1 MIKNAIFLFF
11 YIIILPTLFGCAL
24 YGPLYTKPKINL
36 PNTWKSS
43 DQLSRMGNANLP
55 MMAWW
60 QKFNDKELNHLIEKA
75 VENNNPIQIAVGNTL
90 AARGELSQIQFSLMP
105 SINALLLGHS
115 SATMDLFIPG
125 YSSGFLPSYA
135 LNLFQY
141 IRSTEWARAKV
152 GVAIAA
158 KDAVTLTVIS
168 QTAAGYF
175 SYLGQSYLLHQ
186 QGQLVA
192 DLNELFTLSKKQY
205 TQGLISLYTLQQYE
219 QQYQKAN
226 AELPIIANNVV
237 LSRNALRLLLN
248 ENPGEIGI
256 GSHFMSLKSD
266 GIIPTN
272 LPSQVLKNR
281 PDVREAEQ
289 KLIAAN
295 ANVGIVTSTFF
306 PSITLTNV
314 VATGSQHLGQLFSGA
329 TDYWHNFTIVTMP
342 LLAPEFNGQYK
353 SARGLRYAAF
363 RGYIEVVRAAFK
375 SVDNDL
381 SAHKQYYDSFVAQG
395 KNFSSSKT
403 AYNLAQVS
411 YAKGLYSYPT
421 LLVNKVNLDHAAIDL
436 TKSKLAQL
444 NTIVQLY
451 QDLGGGYAYQCKA
464 TL

>member
-1 MIKNAIFLFF
+1 M
-11 YIIILPTLFGCAL
+11 ILPIFSGCAL
-24 YGPLYTKPKINL
+24 YGPVYTKPNINL
-36 PNTWKSS
+36 PDKWKSS
-43 DQLSRMGNANLP
+43 DKLSRIGNANLP

-60 QKFNDKELNHLIEKA
+60 QKFNDKELTCLIEKA
-75 VENNNPIQIAVGNTL
+75 VENNNDIQVAVGNTL
-90 AARGELSQIQFSLMP
+90 AAQGELSQVQFSLIP
-105 SINALLLGHS
+105 SMNALLLGYS
-115 SATMDLFIPG
+115 STTMDLFIPG

-152 GVAIAA
+152 AVAIAA

-175 SYLGQSYLLHQ
+175 TYLGQSYLLHQ

-192 DLNELFTLSKKQY
+192 DLKELLSLSKKQY
-205 TQGLISLYTLQQYE
+205 TQGLISLYALQQYE
-219 QQYQKAN
+219 QQYEQAN
-226 AELPIIANNVV
+226 AQLPIVANNVV
-237 LSRNALRLLLN
+237 VSRNALRLLLN

-256 GSHFMSLKSD
+256 GAKFMHLKSD
-266 GIIPTN
+266 GVIPTN

-295 ANVGIVTSTFF
+295 ANVGVVTSTFF
-306 PSITLTNV
+306 PSIALTNV
-314 VATGSQHLGQLFSGA
+314 VATGSQQLGQLFSGA
-329 TDYWHNFTIVTMP
+329 TDYWHNFTILTMP

-353 SARGLRYAAF
+353 SARGLRYATY
-363 RGYIEVVRAAFK
+363 RGYIQIVRAAFK

-381 SAHKQYYDSFVAQG
+381 SAHQQYYASLVAQR

-411 YAKGLYSYPT
+411 YTKGLYSYPT
-421 LLVNKVNLDHAAIDL
+421 LLINKVNLDNTAIAL
-436 TKSKLAQL
+436 TKSKLAEL

-464 TL
+464 TS